1 MSPVTEGTMRHA
13 ASGMHPPMIMMQ
25 VCWSMPNRLETTD
38 RLSVT
43 VLPETTS
50 ILRLSSESHQDQGAR
65 LAWFKVLR

>member
-43 VLPETTS
+43 VLPET
-50 ILRLSSESHQDQGAR
+50 ILTIIRVSPRSGR
-65 LAWFKVLR
+65 TIGMV